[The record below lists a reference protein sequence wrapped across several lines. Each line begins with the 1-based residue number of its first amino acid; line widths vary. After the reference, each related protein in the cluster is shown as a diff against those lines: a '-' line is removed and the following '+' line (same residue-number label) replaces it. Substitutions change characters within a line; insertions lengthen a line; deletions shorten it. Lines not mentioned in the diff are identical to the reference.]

1 MEKEGELGIRPFPG
15 AKNSQHRGREREDL
29 LYVRKLRNGF
39 YISYICYFVHGDI
52 VGKVNKE
59 KKKLELLSCL

>member
-15 AKNSQHRGREREDL
+15 AKNSQHRGREEENL
-29 LYVRKLRNGF
+29 LYVRKLRNF

-59 KKKLELLSCL
+59 KKKLELLNCL